1 MCKHYDEA
9 MERGHNNFNALG
21 ESIKRLDIPCRY
33 KGAFVT
39 MADARGFRFT
49 ENTLSQMETIGKTD
63 SDVLINLF
71 EGKERGIIVPYI
83 LATYLDTDKNRAKV
97 LEYLS
102 ENNQNVTEKNVLK
115 AILSVRK

>member
-21 ESIKRLDIPCRY
+21 ESIKRLNIPCRY

-39 MADARGFRFT
+39 MADSRGFRFT
-49 ENTLSQMETIGKTD
+49 ENTLSQMETIGQTD

-71 EGKERGIIVPYI
+71 EGKQNGIIVPYI

-97 LEYLS
+97 LEYLEENDEKVT
-102 ENNQNVTEKNVLK
+102 ENNILK
-115 AILSVRK
+115 AILSLKK